1 MPEKFE
7 YQCTRCGRSCP
18 RAQLTIKR
26 AVFMTPGEG
35 AKTLRSRVTEHL
47 CPTCVA
53 GDPDWK
59 RPANQR
65 IEYEAEP
72 VSG

>member
-1 MPEKFE
+1 MADKFD
-7 YQCTRCGRSCP
+7 YQCTRCGKSTP
-18 RAQLTIKR
+18 RDELTIKR

-35 AKTLRSRVTEHL
+35 AKTLRSRVTSHL

-53 GDPDWK
+53 GDADWR

-72 VSG
+72 ISG